1 VQHSVT
7 NELSFLLLGMMHII
21 RHVVERLEEATSHLA
36 ASNKDFQLKHL
47 FEKYSLGKQVSPGR
61 MEPNRRQYQLI

>member
-1 VQHSVT
+1 
-7 NELSFLLLGMMHII
+7 MHII

-47 FEKYSLGKQVSPGR
+47 FEKYSLGKQVSPGS
-61 MEPNRRQYQLI
+61 MEPFAKEMTNSLLLSKKY

>member
-1 VQHSVT
+1 MSYLV
-7 NELSFLLLGMMHII
+7 LSLGMMHII

-47 FEKYSLGKQVSPGR
+47 FEKYSLGKQVRSTA
-61 MEPNRRQYQLI
+61 